1 MNITKTKT
9 LQLGSTTGQRLYYTG
24 GLFNLSM
31 DMLLCYDML

>member
-9 LQLGSTTGQRLYYTG
+9 LQLGSTTEQKLYYTG

-31 DMLLCYDML
+31 DML